1 MAFILC
7 HFGVKNNEQ
16 GAKNK
21 DFRSEERVT
30 SKILVRYSLFIFFLL
45 KQLQD
50 ILSQFPLADLS
61 YTLSPISAGHINDS
75 YWVQANGQRQY
86 VLQRINHQIFTEPVS
101 LGNNLQ
107 QVSAYTKSWTEKHYP
122 KDSSRR
128 FVQFIPTRSGE
139 NQFHAEDGYWRLM
152 IAIQNSL
159 SYDFVEEAS
168 QANEAGRLFGEF
180 WVALSELS
188 PTGISPTIDRFHD
201 LQWRWEQLQHAFQEA
216 DEPRQKETS
225 AWVQAASELMIYL
238 QPVLKSIHSGTLPL
252 RIVHNDA
259 KLSNALFDKHTQEGL
274 CVIDLDTVMPGYLL
288 YDFGDMVRSMC
299 CPVAE
304 DDPNTA
310 AVSCDMTYFEALAQ
324 GYLQASASHITA
336 QEIESLVLSG
346 TYMSLIMGMRFLA
359 DYLQGSIYYKTT
371 YPTHNFDRARNQ
383 ITLAQDLMRREKQL
397 HSTLR
402 LFL

>member
-1 MAFILC
+1 MEQRHLQEIL
-7 HFGVKNNEQ
+7 
-16 GAKNK
+16 
-21 DFRSEERVT
+21 S
-30 SKILVRYSLFIFFLL
+30 YFFLDTHI
-45 KQLQD
+45 QNFS
-50 ILSQFPLADLS
+50 IIGS
-61 YTLSPISAGHINDS
+61 GHINDS
-75 YWVQANGQRQY
+75 IWIDKSDEDAF
-86 VLQRINHQIFTEPVS
+86 VLQRVNTDVFQDPKALGRNLELVS
-101 LGNNLQ
+101 RHMGTW
-107 QVSAYTKSWTEKHYP
+107 AAKYHPDDMK
-122 KDSSRR
+122 RR
-128 FVQFIPTRSGE
+128 FVQIMPTKSGSSFLE
-139 NQFHAEDGYWRLM
+139 LDGAYWRLM
-152 IAIQNSL
+152 YAIQDADTHEVLNS
-159 SYDFVEEAS
+159 SE
-168 QANEAGRLFGEF
+168 QAFEAGKLMGEF
-180 WVALSELS
+180 WVALSGLS
-188 PTGISPTIDRFHD
+188 PDEVAPTIDRFHD
-201 LQWRWEQLQHAFQEA
+201 LRLRLEQLQAAFAGA
-216 DEPRQKETS
+216 DEKRKAQAMT
-225 AWVQAASELMIYL
+225 WVEHAEGLWHHLSPTVQMIENGELP
-238 QPVLKSIHSGTLPL
+238 QRV
-252 RIVHNDA
+252 VHNDA
-259 KLSNALFDKHTQEGL
+259 KLSNVLFDKHAQKGL